1 MITYINHNAPPAA
14 LSALIGDR
22 AAELVT
28 KDERQHL
35 AECATEY
42 EALQAECAR
51 HGWQSGRQDYVEL
64 SKRYQEKGGL
74 SDLKKAEL
82 KSRCTEKH
90 TVQRKFVK
98 NRLKRHF
105 VDNVRELLTKVY
117 ERAAAITLD
126 TVQRM
131 EADARKAA
139 DTLGVIYIEP
149 PLVES
154 AKRAWTNLDRNA
166 KEMPRSQSPQNI
178 RQTLADFD
186 NNPFHPDHHHKDL
199 AGDDVSLLA

>member
-1 MITYINHNAPPAA
+1 MSIIYHNHNAPPAA

-22 AAELVT
+22 AAEIVT
-28 KDERQHL
+28 KDEKQHL
-35 AECATEY
+35 AECATEW
-42 EALQAECAR
+42 EALQAELSR
-51 HGWQSGRQDYVEL
+51 HGWQSGRADYLEL

-98 NRLKRHF
+98 NRLKRHY
-105 VDNVRELLTKVY
+105 VDNVRELLTRVY
-117 ERAAAITLD
+117 ERAAAIVGD
-126 TVQRM
+126 TVKAM

-139 DTLGVIYIEP
+139 DTLGVVYVEP

-166 KEMPRSQSPQNI
+166 AETCRAAKRRRTSAKRWRTS
-178 RQTLADFD
+178 
-186 NNPFHPDHHHKDL
+186 
-199 AGDDVSLLA
+199 G